1 MKSRIFFRLL
11 PGLLLPVLAAML
23 VASLL
28 ALHDAKPNGQLP
40 ALRMLGS
47 ATMAGIFTCLL
58 AAWVMAGI
66 RYRRHLQY
74 FDLANSLR
82 NGDMAARLPEDP
94 RTFDDP
100 TVATWNTTAEAL
112 QIRFR
117 DLEAVRLQLTTLLN
131 SMQEGVIAVDR
142 ASRVTWANRI
152 VEQMAQQRVVIG
164 ASVVNTIR
172 DPEVLDCVQAALQQ
186 GAVRRQSSRSIQPG
200 RTLEVTVGPMPEGA
214 LAVLHDVTDLE
225 RMEATRRDFIA
236 NVSHEL
242 RTPLTSI
249 TGFVETLLEDE
260 TFDDEKRDFLSIIL
274 KNARRMTRL
283 TEDLLALARVE
294 SGEHKLRME
303 LVPASLLLTDAVDA
317 LGGLVDDHGMILEVV
332 FSTETPVM
340 ADRDAMHQV
349 LSNLIE
355 NAAKYAPDGERIL
368 LGAVDRDQTV
378 ELFVQDF
385 GPGIRSE
392 HLQRIFE
399 RFYRVD
405 KARSMETG
413 GTGLGLA
420 IAKHIMLAHH
430 GNIRVESALNRGCT
444 FLLTLPVAV
453 DSFSANETGQ
463 DMGISAAPAG
473 QSA

>member
-1 MKSRIFFRLL
+1 
-11 PGLLLPVLAAML
+11 
-23 VASLL
+23 
-28 ALHDAKPNGQLP
+28 
-40 ALRMLGS
+40 
-47 ATMAGIFTCLL
+47 LL
-58 AAWVMAGI
+58 AALLAAFFLGRILPTPQSDWAVLAGAALAGILSSLASAWWMAGV
-66 RYRRHLQY
+66 RYARQLQ
-74 FDLANSLR
+74 FTDLANSWR
-82 NGDMAARLPEDP
+82 EGRMSARLPERP
-94 RTFDDP
+94 ESIDDP
-100 TVATWNTTAEAL
+100 SVATWNVTAEAMER
-112 QIRFR
+112 RFR

-142 ASRVTWANRI
+142 SNRVTWANNV
-152 VEQMAQQRVVIG
+152 VERMAQQRVVIG
-164 ASVVNTIR
+164 AAIVQTIR
-172 DPEVLDCVQAALQQ
+172 DPEVLECVQAALLE
-186 GAVRRQSSRSIQPG
+186 GAVRRHTSKSIQPG

-214 LAVLHDVTDLE
+214 VAVLYDVTELE

-249 TGFVETLLEDE
+249 TGFVETLLDDE
-260 TFDDEKRDFLSIIL
+260 TLDDEKSDFLSIIL

-294 SGEHKLRME
+294 SGEHKLRLE
-303 LVPASLLLTDAVDA
+303 AVPASLLLTDALDA
-317 LGGLVDDHGMILEVV
+317 LGGLVDDHGMVLEVA
-332 FSTETPVM
+332 FTTDTLVM

-355 NAAKYAPDGERIL
+355 NAAKYAPDGQRIL
-368 LGAVDRDQTV
+368 LGAVERDDVV

-385 GPGIRSE
+385 GPGIRLE

-405 KARSMETG
+405 KARSMESG

-420 IAKHIMLAHH
+420 IAKHIMLAHK

-444 FLLTLPVAV
+444 FLMTLPVASLQRPAAEET
-453 DSFSANETGQ
+453 DSS
-463 DMGISAAPAG
+463 
-473 QSA
+473 QSGTVQTVA

>member
-1 MKSRIFFRLL
+1 VKSRIFFRLL
-11 PGLLLPVLAAML
+11 PGLLLPLLAALL
-23 VASLL
+23 VASFF
-28 ALHDAKPNGQLP
+28 AFRGTNWIYD
-40 ALRMLGS
+40 LRTLGC
-47 ATMAGIFTCLL
+47 AAGAGL
-58 AAWVMAGI
+58 AASLVAAWLMTDV

-82 NGDMAARLPEDP
+82 RGEMGARLPEDP
-94 RTFDDP
+94 QTFDDP
-100 TVATWNTTAEAL
+100 TVATWNATAEAL
-112 QIRFR
+112 QVRFR
-117 DLEAVRLQLTTLLN
+117 ELEAVRLQLTTLLN

-164 ASVVNTIR
+164 ASVVQTIR
-172 DPEVLDCVQAALQQ
+172 DPEVLECVQAALML
-186 GAVRRQSSRSIQPG
+186 GAVGRQSSKSIQPG

-294 SGEHKLRME
+294 SGEHKLRLEM
-303 LVPASLLLTDAVDA
+303 VPASLLLTDALDA
-317 LGGLVDDHGMILEVV
+317 LGGLVDDHGMLLEVA
-332 FSTETPVM
+332 FTTDTPVM

-355 NAAKYAPDGERIL
+355 NAAKYAPDGDRIL
-368 LGAVDRDQTV
+368 LGAVDRGDQV
-378 ELFVQDF
+378 EIFVQDF

-420 IAKHIMLAHH
+420 IAKHIMLAHQ
-430 GNIRVESALNRGCT
+430 GSIRVESALNRGCT
-444 FLLTLPVAV
+444 FLLTLPVANRTAAV
-453 DSFSANETGQ
+453 DPAAETN
-463 DMGISAAPAG
+463 GIP
-473 QSA
+473 QPV

>member
-1 MKSRIFFRLL
+1 VRRRIFFRLV
-11 PGLLLPVLAAML
+11 PAFLLPLI
-23 VASLL
+23 VALIVVALTARTLIGPNSLL
-28 ALHDAKPNGQLP
+28 FIVSVSAL
-40 ALRMLGS
+40 
-47 ATMAGIFTCLL
+47 AG
-58 AAWVMAGI
+58 GI
-66 RYRRHLQY
+66 TTGLVSWRITSRHYRRQLQY
-74 FDLANSLR
+74 VDFSTSLR
-82 NGDMAARLPEDP
+82 NGTLSARLPERPQDI
-94 RTFDDP
+94 DDP
-100 TVATWNTTAEAL
+100 SFATWNITAEAL
-112 QIRFR
+112 EARFR
-117 DLEAVRLQLTTLLN
+117 DLEAIRLQLTTLLN

-152 VEQMAQQRVVIG
+152 VEQMAQQRVATG
-164 ASVVNTIR
+164 ASLVQTIR
-172 DPEVLDCVQAALQQ
+172 DPEVLDCVQAALQE
-186 GAVRRQSSRSIQPG
+186 GTVRHQTSKSIQPG
-200 RTLEVTVGPMPEGA
+200 RTLEVTVGPMPDGA
-214 LAVLHDVTDLE
+214 VAVLHDVTDLE

-249 TGFVETLLEDE
+249 TGYVETLLDDE

-294 SGEHKLRME
+294 SGETKLHIE
-303 LVPASLLLTDAVDA
+303 AVPASLLLTEAVAA
-317 LGGLVDDHGMILEVV
+317 LGGLVDDHGMILEIA
-332 FSTETPVM
+332 FTTETPVL

-368 LGAVDRDQTV
+368 LGALDRGDTV

-405 KARSMETG
+405 KARSVETG

-420 IAKHIMLAHH
+420 IAKHIMLAHS
-430 GNIRVESALNRGCT
+430 GSIRVESALNRGCT
-444 FLLTLPVAV
+444 FLMLLPVAK
-453 DSFSANETGQ
+453 SAQMQEVSIPEMTS
-463 DMGISAAPAG
+463 SAQPVA
-473 QSA
+473 